1 MSTENFEMNNK
12 EEITP
17 DGFLKLNLMEAQDP
31 DGGTDELWVT
41 IESMGYN
48 KALEL
53 VKVSEVLS
61 HCCMNNAKSYSG
73 YLSKIYADFVGLSDV
88 LFS

>member
-1 MSTENFEMNNK
+1 MNNK

-53 VKVSEVLS
+53 VKVSVTHFSCLHEECLNLQKIAQCPKDVWV
-61 HCCMNNAKSYSG
+61 CVKSKHEFISN
-73 YLSKIYADFVGLSDV
+73 
-88 LFS
+88 

>member
-53 VKVSEVLS
+53 VKVNEAFS
-61 HCCMNNAKSYSG
+61 HCFMNNA
-73 YLSKIYADFVGLSDV
+73 
-88 LFS
+88 

>member
-41 IESMGYN
+41 LESMGYN

-53 VKVSEVLS
+53 VKVYE
-61 HCCMNNAKSYSG
+61 AKSYC
-73 YLSKIYADFVGLSDV
+73 LHEPFPIL
-88 LFS
+88 